1 MTVRLIGSDVLLSRM
16 QPMDK
21 PSGVVPEPVRTY
33 LDALTDR
40 YGVFQHAVGTAP
52 DPNHGFCTDD
62 VSRALVVD
70 LLQAEQLGLSAVK
83 EAIWNRLDFLVAAF
97 DPKRERF
104 RNFRD
109 ANGRW
114 RERVGSEDSH
124 GRAVLALGE
133 VIRRST
139 DAPIRIA
146 ALNLFELSAPAAAN
160 FQYLRPWAYVIGG
173 CVAAS
178 VGAPKTDASRLI
190 ALLGGRLADTFRP
203 TSKVAGPF
211 WPWPED
217 TVTYDCGALPQALI
231 AGGMRVGNP
240 GWVNQGLLA
249 LRWLIEFQTAA
260 DGHLSPVGNR
270 GWWRKGGTPARFDQQ
285 PIEAI
290 SLLEAARAALSATG
304 NRYWAGVMDAA
315 YAWFTGANDVGVELA
330 DGAAGR
336 CADGLTS
343 TGKNANYGA
352 ESTLAWLLAVER
364 IRELRKSGLVS

>member
-1 MTVRLIGSDVLLSRM
+1 M
-16 QPMDK
+16 QPISNR
-21 PSGVVPEPVRTY
+21 SGAVPEPVRTY
-33 LDALTDR
+33 LDALTDHH
-40 YGVFQHAVGTAP
+40 GVFQHAIGTAP

-70 LLQAEQLGLSAVK
+70 LLHAEQLGLSAVE
-83 EAIWNRLDFLVAAF
+83 EAIWNRLDFLAEAF
-97 DPKRERF
+97 DSKRERF

-114 RERVGSEDSH
+114 LEKVGSEDSH

-139 DAPIRIA
+139 DATIRA
-146 ALNLFELSAPAAAN
+146 TALNLFEISAPAAAY
-160 FQYLRPWAYVIGG
+160 FQHMRPWAYVIAG
-173 CVAAS
+173 CDAAS
-178 VGAPKTDASRLI
+178 QRAPKRETSHLI
-190 ALLGGRLADTFRP
+190 GLLGGRLIDAFRN
-203 TSKVAGPF
+203 TGNATQPF

-217 TVTYDCGALPQALI
+217 SVTYDCGVLPQALI
-231 AGGMRVGNP
+231 MGGMRAGRP
-240 GWVNQGLLA
+240 TWVNQGLLA

-270 GWWRKGGTPARFDQQ
+270 GWWRKGAAPARFDQQ

-290 SLLEAARAALSATG
+290 SILEAARAAFSATG
-304 NRYWAGVMDAA
+304 NRYWAGVMDTA
-315 YAWFTGANDVGVELA
+315 YAWFTGANDIGVELA

-343 TGKNANYGA
+343 TGRNPNHGA

-364 IRELRKSGLVS
+364 IRELRKSGLVA

>member
-1 MTVRLIGSDVLLSRM
+1 VQASAI
-16 QPMDK
+16 
-21 PSGVVPEPVRTY
+21 
-33 LDALTDR
+33 
-40 YGVFQHAVGTAP
+40 FQ
-52 DPNHGFCTDD
+52 
-62 VSRALVVD
+62 
-70 LLQAEQLGLSAVK
+70 LQYAEQLGLSAVK
-83 EAIWNRLDFLVAAF
+83 EAIWNRLDFLAAAF
-97 DPKRERF
+97 DPTSERF

-114 RERVGSEDSH
+114 LERVGSEDSH

-139 DAPIRIA
+139 EPTIRA
-146 ALNLFELSAPAAAN
+146 TALNLFEISTPAAAY
-160 FQYLRPWAYVIGG
+160 FQHLRPWAYVIVG
-173 CVAAS
+173 CDAAS
-178 VGAPKTDASRLI
+178 QREPKRDTSHLI
-190 ALLGGRLADTFRP
+190 GLLGGHLIDAFRH
-203 TSKVAGPF
+203 TGKATEPF

-217 TVTYDCGALPQALI
+217 TVTYDCGVLPQALI
-231 AGGMRVGNP
+231 TGGMRAGRP
-240 GWVNQGLLA
+240 AWVNQGLLA

-270 GWWRKGGTPARFDQQ
+270 GWWRKGAAPARFDQQ
-285 PIEAI
+285 PIEAVSI
-290 SLLEAARAALSATG
+290 LEAAFSATG

-343 TGKNANYGA
+343 TGINPNHGA

-364 IRELRKSGLVS
+364 IRELRKSGLVA